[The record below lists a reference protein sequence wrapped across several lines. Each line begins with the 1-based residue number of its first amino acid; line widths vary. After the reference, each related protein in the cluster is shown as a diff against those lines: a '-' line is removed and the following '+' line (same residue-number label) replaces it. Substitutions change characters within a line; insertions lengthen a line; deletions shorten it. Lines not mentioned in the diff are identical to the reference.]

1 MYRHIAKSEETTLT
15 IYGRRRGLLDV
26 PPERHSSAAPSHVRH
41 DERAHARAAATL
53 IEWASVRKAMPANHL
68 LPMSA
73 KWLRAFP
80 HEAAPCALA
89 AQFPRIVN
97 MIALQWDNRSA
108 CSGYF
113 ESLITD
119 ARGGRT
125 GFPAPVREELLR
137 LREFW
142 YTGAIRRES

>member
-1 MYRHIAKSEETTLT
+1 MT

-26 PPERHSSAAPSHVRH
+26 PAERHASGYVRD
-41 DERAHARAAATL
+41 DERARARAAIASA
-53 IEWASVRKAMPANHL
+53 EWGSVRKAMPANRL

-73 KWLRAFP
+73 KWFDAFP
-80 HEAAPCALA
+80 PDVAPRALA
-89 AQFPRIVN
+89 RQFPRIVN
-97 MIALQWDNRSA
+97 MIALQWHNRHA

-113 ESLITD
+113 ESLVTD
-119 ARGGRT
+119 TRGART

-142 YTGAIRRES
+142 YTGASKRES